1 MNQSPTPPN
10 VSMNASI
17 NASMAMSQPQSLV
30 LRPASELTMK
40 LENITELVEGLS
52 AATHIAHGLSD
63 RYILADAGA
72 AADAQTIQN
81 ANDAL

>member
-1 MNQSPTPPN
+1 
-10 VSMNASI
+10 MNASI

-63 RYILADAGA
+63 RYILADTGPDSPTQNA
-72 AADAQTIQN
+72 QN
-81 ANDAL
+81 ANDALKARLTYVEKEL